1 MYQLLSMYLAYSLY
15 EYVLARIIL
24 GRDEIDKSNGML
36 DLRRS
41 VIFLFVIVI
50 FNLGFMSAN
59 LFLSYTGLALV
70 DLCTRVISR
79 RTLVSS
85 MKFERWLIRQGI
97 LIFGVYISWWLNWPI
112 EYNTWFLGLEKLA
125 VPSSEYLMMVKE
137 SFPRAAI
144 ILLGYIFVIDGGTSI
159 VKGILSKFPTL
170 VQRALASL
178 STKKIE
184 VQGMKRRRLFY
195 RNSTINPKDE
205 ENSGEWI
212 GILERII
219 TLTFVLTQSYTAIA
233 FALTAKSI
241 ARFKELDDKDFAEY
255 YLLGTSAS
263 VATAL
268 LIGVLVR
275 IVAGL

>member
-1 MYQLLSMYLAYSLY
+1 M
-15 EYVLARIIL
+15 
-24 GRDEIDKSNGML
+24 
-36 DLRRS
+36 
-41 VIFLFVIVI
+41 
-50 FNLGFMSAN
+50 
-59 LFLSYTGLALV
+59 
-70 DLCTRVISR
+70 
-79 RTLVSS
+79 
-85 MKFERWLIRQGI
+85 
-97 LIFGVYISWWLNWPI
+97 
-112 EYNTWFLGLEKLA
+112 
-125 VPSSEYLMMVKE
+125 
-137 SFPRAAI
+137 
-144 ILLGYIFVIDGGTSI
+144 
-159 VKGILSKFPTL
+159 KGILSKFPTL